1 MATIL
6 AVSSSPRRNG
16 NSELLVQSFTRGLKE
31 EGWEINTIRINKLK
45 FLPCQ
50 ACDRCAATGECV
62 IKDDMQSIYP
72 QVASAN
78 AMLLATPIYFGS
90 MSAQLKMFIDRFQCW
105 WHAKYNLNNPKV
117 KLNEK
122 RPGFFLSVGAL
133 KNKEYYVNALE
144 VVKVFFHVINYHYYD
159 CLCYEG
165 IDEKGEIKSHPDALE
180 KAYAAGRRFAAES
193 FSNGIK

>member
-1 MATIL
+1 M
-6 AVSSSPRRNG
+6 
-16 NSELLVQSFTRGLKE
+16 QSFTRGLKE

-122 RPGFFLSVGAL
+122 DRA
-133 KNKEYYVNALE
+133 
-144 VVKVFFHVINYHYYD
+144 
-159 CLCYEG
+159 
-165 IDEKGEIKSHPDALE
+165 
-180 KAYAAGRRFAAES
+180 S
-193 FSNGIK
+193 FYL